1 MERLFP
7 RVLVTCIGEGRKPS
21 AEELATF
28 ADKVRREAFSGRGE
42 RQGSD
47 HAVHVARI
55 ALTGTEVQA

>member
-7 RVLVTCIGEGRKPS
+7 RVLVTCIGEGTKPS

-28 ADKVRREAFSGRGE
+28 ADKVRREAFQGKCE
-42 RQGSD
+42 RQGSE

-55 ALTGTEVQA
+55 ALTGSKLPA